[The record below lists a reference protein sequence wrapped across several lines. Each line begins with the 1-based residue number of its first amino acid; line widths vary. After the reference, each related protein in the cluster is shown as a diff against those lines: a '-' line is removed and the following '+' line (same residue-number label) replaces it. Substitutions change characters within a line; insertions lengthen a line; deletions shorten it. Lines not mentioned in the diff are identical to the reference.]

1 MATQAVDAAAL
12 RTRVAGIFQKLDV
25 PADDAR
31 IVAEHLVEADLRGVH
46 SHGVIRVPT
55 YVTGI
60 KKGTI
65 NPRPKIEVVED
76 NGGQVVMDGDLGLG
90 QLTAFRANELAIER
104 GKEHGMAAVALRRST
119 HCGAMAYYAI
129 RARAANLI
137 GIAITNAGMN
147 MTPTGGSAKIIGNN
161 PFAMAV
167 PTNRDWPMVL
177 DMATSVVAG
186 GKLDVARSK
195 GASIPLGWARDKD
208 GNPTTDPVAAR
219 AGSLEPVGD
228 YKGYGMAIMLDVLA
242 GVLSGGRFGG
252 MLGVKPGLGE
262 MPGAVPAHGEM
273 GQFFMTFDVQRFM
286 PLDEFKARMDE
297 LIDQIHVSP
306 KAPGVDRI
314 YVAGEIEYDLQSD
327 RQAEGLPIEESV
339 LAALAQA
346 EHDLGV

>member
-1 MATQAVDAAAL
+1 MATRIRSAADL
-12 RTRVAGIFQKLDV
+12 ETQVASIFEKLDV
-25 PADDAR
+25 PAEDAR

-60 KKGTI
+60 QKGTI

-76 NGGQVVMDGDLGLG
+76 HGGQMVVDGDFGLG
-90 QLTAFRANELAIER
+90 QLTAYRANEMAIER

-129 RARAANLI
+129 RAREQGLI

-147 MTPTGGSAKIIGNN
+147 MTPVGGTKNIIGNN

-167 PTNRDWPMVL
+167 PTTREWPMVL

-195 GASIPLGWARDKD
+195 GQSIPLGWARDKD

-228 YKGYGMAIMLDVLA
+228 HKGVGMAIMLDVLA

-252 MLGVKPGLGE
+252 MLGVEPGRGG
-262 MPGAVPAHGEM
+262 MA
-273 GQFFMTFDVQRFM
+273 QFFMTIDVARFM
-286 PLDEFKARMDE
+286 PLDQFKARMDE
-297 LIDQIHVSP
+297 LIDQVHDCP

-314 YVAGEIEYDLQSD
+314 YVAGEIEYGLQSQ
-327 RQAEGLPIEESV
+327 RLAEGIALEDSV
-339 LAALAQA
+339 AADLDRLAG
-346 EHDLGV
+346 GVS